1 MCDRVREEAP
11 DAVAV
16 LAGTENGKAVIAA
29 AAGKEAL
36 AKGVHA
42 GRLAGGVAK
51 LAGGN
56 GGGKPDLAMAGAKN
70 LGKLEEALASAEKL
84 VSEMLK

>member
-1 MCDRVREEAP
+1 
-11 DAVAV
+11 
-16 LAGTENGKAVIAA
+16 
-29 AAGKEAL
+29 
-36 AKGVHA
+36 
-42 GRLAGGVAK
+42 VAK